1 VLQAQTQT
9 QESQVRVN
17 AKDQE
22 GAPTAV
28 AGCDEHDFGIATR
41 FTNYR

>member
-17 AKDQE
+17 AKDQD
-22 GAPTAV
+22 GAPPAI
-28 AGCDEHDFGIATR
+28 AGWDEHDSGIATR